1 MPIEYVYN
9 TDFSLINESKITS
22 WLKKVISSEDF
33 LLGELVYGFFNDDE
47 LKIINAKHLKH
58 DFYTD
63 VISFNETA
71 GKRINGNIAISVER
85 VLENS
90 KEYNTS
96 FEEEL
101 QRVMVHG
108 LLHFMGYN
116 DKTKKGKSQMNK
128 TETKKIKMFHMEQ

>member
-1 MPIEYVYN
+1 MPIEYIYN

-22 WLKKVISSEDF
+22 WLKNVISSEDF
-33 LLGELVYGFFNDDE
+33 LLGELVYAFFNDDE
-47 LKIINAKHLKH
+47 LKAINAKHLKH

-63 VISFNETA
+63 VISFNETT
-71 GKRINGNIAISVER
+71 GKTINGNIAISIER

-108 LLHFMGYN
+108 LLHLMGYN
-116 DKTKKGKSQMNK
+116 DKTKNGKSQMNK

>member
-116 DKTKKGKSQMNK
+116 DKTKKGKRQMNK

>member
-9 TDFSLINESKITS
+9 TDFNLINEPKITS
-22 WLKKVISSEDF
+22 WLKNVISSEDF
-33 LLGELVYGFFNDDE
+33 LLGELVYAFFNDDE
-47 LKIINAKHLKH
+47 LKTINAKYLKH

-63 VISFNETA
+63 VISFNETT
-71 GKRINGNIAISVER
+71 GKTINGNIAISIER

-90 KEYNTS
+90 KEYNSS

-116 DKTKKGKSQMNK
+116 DKTKNRKSQMNK
-128 TETKKIKMFHMEQ
+128 TETQKIKMFHTEQ

>member
-128 TETKKIKMFHMEQ
+128 TETKKIKMFHTEQ

>member
-1 MPIEYVYN
+1 
-9 TDFSLINESKITS
+9 
-22 WLKKVISSEDF
+22 
-33 LLGELVYGFFNDDE
+33 
-47 LKIINAKHLKH
+47 
-58 DFYTD
+58 
-63 VISFNETA
+63 
-71 GKRINGNIAISVER
+71 

-90 KEYNTS
+90 KEYNES

-128 TETKKIKMFHMEQ
+128 TETQKIKMFHTEQ

>member
-63 VISFNETA
+63 VISFNETS

>member
-1 MPIEYVYN
+1 MPIKYIYN
-9 TDFSLINESKITS
+9 TDFSLINEPKITS
-22 WLKKVISSEDF
+22 WLKNVISSEDF
-33 LLGELVYGFFNDDE
+33 LLGELVYAFFNDDE
-47 LKIINAKHLKH
+47 LKTINAKYLKH

-63 VISFNETA
+63 VISFNETT
-71 GKRINGNIAISVER
+71 GKTINGNIAISIER

-90 KEYNTS
+90 KEYNAS

-116 DKTKKGKSQMNK
+116 DKTKNGKSQMNK
-128 TETKKIKMFHMEQ
+128 TETQKIKMFHTEQ

>member
-1 MPIEYVYN
+1 MPIEYIYN
-9 TDFSLINESKITS
+9 TDFNLINEPKITS
-22 WLKKVISSEDF
+22 WLKNVISSEDF
-33 LLGELVYGFFNDDE
+33 LLGELVYAFFNDDE
-47 LKIINAKHLKH
+47 LKTINAKYLKH

-63 VISFNETA
+63 VISFNETT
-71 GKRINGNIAISVER
+71 GKTINGNIAISIER

-90 KEYNTS
+90 KEYNAS

-116 DKTKKGKSQMNK
+116 DKTKNGKSQMNK
-128 TETKKIKMFHMEQ
+128 TETQKIKMFHMEQ